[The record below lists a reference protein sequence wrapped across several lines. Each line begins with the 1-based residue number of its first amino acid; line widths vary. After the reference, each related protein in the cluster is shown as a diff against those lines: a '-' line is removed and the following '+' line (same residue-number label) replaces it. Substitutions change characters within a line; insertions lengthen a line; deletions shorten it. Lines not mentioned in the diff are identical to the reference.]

1 MDLDTRIA
9 QFEKM
14 AADDADNDMAHFS
27 LGGAYQQAGRF
38 GDAAES
44 YIRCLKLNPAM
55 SKAYQL
61 AGAGDLRARFVK
73 PKQLELF

>member
-14 AADDADNDMAHFS
+14 ATDDPSNDMAHFS

-38 GDAAES
+38 
-44 YIRCLKLNPAM
+44 
-55 SKAYQL
+55 
-61 AGAGDLRARFVK
+61 
-73 PKQLELF
+73 